1 MHVMSFRGVITL
13 STKDDD
19 SKAITDLQFSLLPP
33 IVSCSKQCDS
43 LFKFGQRTCLCQN
56 EGEATFQLVL
66 VSNGETSYA
75 LYYYKEGGMKWTY
88 RGSWSYIM
96 IGVSDGNADHFVQ
109 NLYTK
114 TERAY
119 FIDSMTGNT
128 GKRSAKGT
136 MVKPRLQ
143 PSC

>member
-1 MHVMSFRGVITL
+1 MHVRPFQDVITL
-13 STKDDD
+13 STKDGV
-19 SKAITDLQFSLLPP
+19 SKAITDFQFSLLSA
-33 IVSCSKQCDS
+33 VVWCSKPFES
-43 LFKFGQRTCLCQN
+43 LLKFCQRTCLYQN

-128 GKRSAKGT
+128 GKRYVKGM
-136 MVKPRLQ
+136 MVKPCLQ
-143 PSC
+143 PTC